1 MNTHTP
7 HCTYNATPN
16 TTTHSTAP
24 AVPTCPPCNRQSTAM
39 ANIAQGYNP
48 RTTATPATPTTSV
61 SIPLDVYH
69 TDILDEIET
78 IKVTLH
84 NLAGAFS
91 ALYYGKLSEW
101 QIKGITGNALYSATD
116 LHYLAECL
124 LDKASEYL
132 PNHLQG
138 ASHG

>member
-16 TTTHSTAP
+16 TATHSTAP

-61 SIPLDVYH
+61 SIPIDVYH

-78 IKVTLH
+78 ITTAL
-84 NLAGAFS
+84 NNIQGALS
-91 ALYYGKLSEW
+91 ALHYAKLSKW
-101 QIKGITGNALYSATD
+101 QIKGITGNALHHVTTLQD
-116 LHYLAECL
+116 LAESL

>member
-24 AVPTCPPCNRQSTAM
+24 AVPTCPPCNRQSIAM
-39 ANIAQGYNP
+39 AN
-48 RTTATPATPTTSV
+48 TATPATPTTSV
-61 SIPLDVYH
+61 SIPIDVYRLH
-69 TDILDEIET
+69 IVEEIET
-78 IKVTLH
+78 ITTVLNNIQGTL
-84 NLAGAFS
+84 S
-91 ALYYGKLSEW
+91 ALHYADLSEW
-101 QIKGITGNALYSATD
+101 HIKSIAGNALYSATD

>member
-16 TTTHSTAP
+16 TTHSTAP
-24 AVPTCPPCNRQSTAM
+24 AVPTCPPCNRQSTTM

-48 RTTATPATPTTSV
+48 RTTATPATPTSV
-61 SIPLDVYH
+61 SIPIDVYH
-69 TDILDEIET
+69 LHIVDEIET

-91 ALYYGKLSEW
+91 ALHYANLSEW
-101 QIKGITGNALYSATD
+101 HIKSIAGNALHHATT
-116 LHYLAECL
+116 LHDIAECL
-124 LDKASEYL
+124 LNKASQYL

>member
-39 ANIAQGYNP
+39 ANITQGYNP
-48 RTTATPATPTTSV
+48 RTATPATHTTSV
-61 SIPLDVYH
+61 SIPIDVYH

-101 QIKGITGNALYSATD
+101 HIKSIAGNALYSATD

>member
-16 TTTHSTAP
+16 TTTHSTA
-24 AVPTCPPCNRQSTAM
+24 M
-39 ANIAQGYNP
+39 ANIAQGYNS
-48 RTTATPATPTTSV
+48 RTTTPATPPTSV
-61 SIPLDVYH
+61 SIPIDVYH

-101 QIKGITGNALYSATD
+101 QAKSIAGNALYSATD

>member
-48 RTTATPATPTTSV
+48 RTTTPATSV
-61 SIPLDVYH
+61 SIPIDVYRLH
-69 TDILDEIET
+69 IVDEIET
-78 IKVTLH
+78 ITTVLNNIQGTL
-84 NLAGAFS
+84 S
-91 ALYYGKLSEW
+91 ALHYADLSEW
-101 QIKGITGNALYSATD
+101 QVKSIAGNALHHVTT
-116 LHYLAECL
+116 LHDIAESL
-124 LDKASEYL
+124 LDRASKYL